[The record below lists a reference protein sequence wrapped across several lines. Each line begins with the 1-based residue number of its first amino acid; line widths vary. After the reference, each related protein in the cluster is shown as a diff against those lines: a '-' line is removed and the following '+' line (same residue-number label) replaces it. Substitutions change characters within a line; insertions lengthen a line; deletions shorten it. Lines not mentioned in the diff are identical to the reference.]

1 MSIPF
6 SETSFAVFGLGFA
19 LGIRHAL
26 DPDHLVAVSTIVSR
40 NKSIARS
47 SVAGAFWGVGHTA
60 SLFVCGTI
68 VLALRLQIPESFV
81 ANAERAVALMLV
93 LLGVNAL
100 WRAIRNSRLHL
111 HFHTHD
117 GKSHIHFHV
126 HQKSSSDHDH
136 AHMLKIGIRPFLI
149 GMVHGLAGSGALMLL
164 VVAAAPSFVA
174 GSIYILLFGLG
185 SIGGMLILSSLI
197 SIPFV
202 LSARS
207 FRAINHGLQYVTA
220 SMSIALGLFWM
231 SAL

>member
-6 SETSFAVFGLGFA
+6 NETSFAVFGLGFA

-40 NKSIARS
+40 NKSIAGS
-47 SVAGAFWGVGHTA
+47 SVAGAFWGIGHTA
-60 SLFVCGTI
+60 SLFICGTI
-68 VLALRLQIPESFV
+68 VLALRLRIPESFV
-81 ANAERAVALMLV
+81 ATAERAVALMLV
-93 LLGVNAL
+93 LLGINAL
-100 WRAIRNSRLHL
+100 WRAIRNSRLHV
-111 HFHTHD
+111 HIHTHD
-117 GKSHIHFHV
+117 GQSHIHFHV
-126 HQKSSSDHDH
+126 HQHSSSDHDH
-136 AHMLKIGIRPFLI
+136 THMLKLGIRPFLI

-174 GSIYILLFGLG
+174 GSIYILIFGLG